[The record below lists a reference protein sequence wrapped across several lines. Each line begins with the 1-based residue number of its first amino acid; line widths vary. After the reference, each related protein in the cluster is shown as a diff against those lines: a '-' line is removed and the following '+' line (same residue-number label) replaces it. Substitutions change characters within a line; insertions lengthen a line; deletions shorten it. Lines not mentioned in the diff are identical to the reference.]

1 MNDLSNMPIVTPMN
15 DSQWVPDGSGITP
28 SPWEMVPSSMVTGQ
42 HPVRC
47 TTNLATCSATSERQL
62 TRQVGFPPPAAF
74 FTTSN
79 ATSLPQRGGIFHYHF
94 LFRIDL

>member
-28 SPWEMVPSSMVTGQ
+28 FSLGDGTIVYGHRTASGEVYDGRWGSPHLPHS
-42 HPVRC
+42 
-47 TTNLATCSATSERQL
+47 
-62 TRQVGFPPPAAF
+62 
-74 FTTSN
+74 FTTPN

>member
-28 SPWEMVPSSMVTGQ
+28 FSLGDGTIVYGHRTASG
-42 HPVRC
+42 
-47 TTNLATCSATSERQL
+47 ATSERQL

-74 FTTSN
+74 FYHSKRHISTTEGRNFPLSF
-79 ATSLPQRGGIFHYHF
+79 PFP
-94 LFRIDL
+94 D

>member
-47 TTNLATCSATSERQL
+47 TTNLATCS
-62 TRQVGFPPPAAF
+62 GH
-74 FTTSN
+74 
-79 ATSLPQRGGIFHYHF
+79 I
-94 LFRIDL
+94 